1 MNPEN
6 SSRTSNVR
14 SPNRSA
20 AMRGIFIVL
29 GALVLVPLAW
39 LAALG
44 TAIWIYGA
52 TDQAVKSDCA
62 IVLGAAAY
70 GTQPSP
76 VFEERIRHAIDLYR
90 TGLVAKIIFTG
101 GYGTGA
107 DHAESEVG
115 AAYAAREGVPTT
127 DVFVE
132 HRSRTTQQ
140 NLAEAQI
147 LMAAHGLETAIL
159 VSDPLHMR
167 RAMLM
172 AADLGIAAVSSPTP
186 TSRYRSFKTKF
197 TLLRHELYFWHH
209 YLFTGG

>member
-1 MNPEN
+1 M
-6 SSRTSNVR
+6 TSNVR
-14 SPNRSA
+14 SPKGSA
-20 AMRGIFIVL
+20 AMRGILAGL
-29 GALVLVPLAW
+29 GVLVLLPLAW

-52 TDQAVKSDCA
+52 ADRAVTSDCA

-115 AAYAAREGVPTT
+115 AAYAERAGIPAA

-132 HRSRTTQQ
+132 LRSRTTQQ
-140 NLAEAQI
+140 NLAEAKI
-147 LMAAHGLETAIL
+147 LMAAHGWRTAIL

-167 RAMLM
+167 RAMWM
-172 AADLGIAAVSSPTP
+172 AADLGISAVSSPTP

-197 TLLRHELYFWHH
+197 KFLRHELYFWHH

>member
-1 MNPEN
+1 MI
-6 SSRTSNVR
+6 RR
-14 SPNRSA
+14 
-20 AMRGIFIVL
+20 IFILL
-29 GALVLVPLAW
+29 GVLVLVPLAW

-52 TDQAVKSDCA
+52 ADQAVKSDCA

-70 GTQPSP
+70 GAKPSP
-76 VFEERIRHAIDLYR
+76 VFEERIRHAINLYR

-115 AAYAAREGVPTT
+115 AAYAAREGVPAA

-132 HRSRTTQQ
+132 LRSRTTQQ

-147 LMAAHGLETAIL
+147 LMAAHGWQTAIL

-167 RAMLM
+167 RATWM
-172 AADLGIAAVSSPTP
+172 AADLGMSAVSSPTP
-186 TSRYRSFKTKF
+186 TSRYRSLKTKF
-197 TLLRHELYFWHH
+197 TFLRHELYFWHH

>member
-1 MNPEN
+1 
-6 SSRTSNVR
+6 
-14 SPNRSA
+14 
-20 AMRGIFIVL
+20 MRGIFIVL

-115 AAYAAREGVPTT
+115 AAYAARAGVPAA

-132 HRSRTTQQ
+132 LRSRTTQQ

-167 RAMLM
+167 RAMWM

-197 TLLRHELYFWHH
+197 KFLRHELYFWHH